1 MKKLTN
7 AMIRYHLI
15 TIGAVFAAALTLV
28 LCAPASAQDY
38 RDNGRSFTQD
48 DSGYDYNYRERTGG
62 SRSSRYSPR
71 DQKSSSGR
79 EYDYNY
85 DRAADDDYDWRYRE
99 NYGGSRE
106 GRYMPNGQRR
116 GSEPGT
122 YSRQGMGADDDYDWR
137 YRERSGGSR
146 EQRYMPRGDQRQGQ
160 GEQEEWSFFDGEQDR
175 RGQMTRRGYTGGSRD
190 QRYSPRQESYDSTQ
204 RAYNYQSAGDR
215 TGGSRDQR
223 YTPRQES
230 YDRTQRDYDY
240 QSARERTGG
249 SRSSRFSP
257 EQQGQ
262 WQLTPEGWVRIGYD
276 LDGDGNFD
284 TYEYISYYDLQ
295 KAREGSQQRRNAQRG
310 ERDFSRAYFDV
321 GQAQGQDR
329 SRNQQQAQ
337 RMNQQQ
343 DRSQNQQQAQRQNQ
357 QQDRSRSQELSLNQS
372 RQASDRWKFD
382 RIQGTIKE
390 MNTVDLTGMDES
402 HSVARLELDNGR
414 MAKVDLGPKRKV
426 EESNFKKGDDITIF
440 GSSGRIND
448 KPMLMAHWI
457 EYDNKVVSIRRPQDR
472 NMRRY
477 NAEVVKTKETNV
489 RDSGNLLMARVKF
502 EDGRTTIVN
511 LGPSDTLKAYNVKPG
526 VKIDM
531 LTRPV
536 NIDGKRALV
545 AEQLEIGDKVVDIDW
560 EKVKNLPKKK

>member
-7 AMIRYHLI
+7 AMIRHHLI
-15 TIGAVFAAALTLV
+15 TIAVVFAAALTLAIS
-28 LCAPASAQDY
+28 APASAQQYSGDQGSTFQDKDY
-38 RDNGRSFTQD
+38 DF
-48 DSGYDYNYRERTGG
+48 NYREKTGG
-62 SRSSRYSPR
+62 SRSSRYSPK
-71 DQKSSSGR
+71 DQESSSDR

-230 YDRTQRDYDY
+230 YDRTQRDYNY
-240 QSARERTGG
+240 QSAGERTGG
-249 SRSSRFSP
+249 SRSQRFSP
-257 EQQGQ
+257 QQQARQQGQ
-262 WQLTPEGWVRIGYD
+262 WKLTPEGWVRIGYD
-276 LDGDGNFD
+276 LDDDGNFD
-284 TYEYISYYDLQ
+284 TYEYISYYDLK
-295 KAREGSQQRRNAQRG
+295 KARESSEQKMRAKKGQ
-310 ERDFSRAYFDV
+310 RDFSRAYFDTRQNQRK
-321 GQAQGQDR
+321 GRSQSQQQAGSGQGQD
-329 SRNQQQAQ
+329 QGQG
-337 RMNQQQ
+337 
-343 DRSQNQQQAQRQNQ
+343 
-357 QQDRSRSQELSLNQS
+357 QEMSLSQS
-372 RQASDRWKFD
+372 RQAGERWKFD

-390 MNTVDLTGMDES
+390 MKSVDLTSMDEP
-402 HSVARLELDNGR
+402 HSVARMKLENGR
-414 MAKVDLGPKRKV
+414 MAKVDLGPQRKV
-426 EESNFKKGDDITIF
+426 EEYKLKTGDTLIIF
-440 GSSGRIND
+440 GTSGRIND

-457 EYDNKVVSIRRPQDR
+457 EYDNRVVSIRRPQDK

-477 NAEVVKTKETNV
+477 KAEVVKTKETNV

-545 AEQLEIGDKVVDIDW
+545 AEQLMIGDKVVDINW
-560 EKVKNLPKKK
+560 KKVKNLPKK